1 MTLRPLGRTNLNVS
15 PLCLGGNVFG
25 WTADETASFRV
36 LDAYV
41 DGGGNFIDTAEVY
54 SRWVPGHEG
63 GESETILGRWLRS
76 RRRRD
81 QLVIATKVGAPMG
94 EDPAKQGLSRR
105 RILDAVDG
113 SLRRLKVDEI
123 DLYQAHFDDL
133 DTPLDETLATFDG
146 LIKAGK
152 VRHVGASNYSAP
164 RLKAALDV
172 ARSAGY
178 RPYETLQPQYN
189 LLDRTSFE
197 GELQAFC
204 VEHGLGVIT
213 YYGLAS
219 GFLTGKYRED
229 QPLPASDRA
238 AKVQREYMNPRG
250 FRVLGEL
257 DRAAREHGAT
267 VAQVALAWL
276 MAQRGVTSA
285 IASATTLAQV
295 QELLGAVSLKLAP
308 ETLDRLREVGAPED
322 VRPR

>member
-1 MTLRPLGRTNLNVS
+1 MTLRPLGRTDLNVS

-123 DLYQAHFDDL
+123 DLYQAHFDDPN
-133 DTPLDETLATFDG
+133 TPLDETLATFDG

-229 QPLPASDRA
+229 QPHPGSDRA